1 MAKAR
6 YLKFNVRIHFDEC
19 DSKNAK
25 LGDKGAWP
33 TSHDLLFNFGTPSM
47 SLERLKIE
55 TWNLVCRYMR
65 TIQSIQ
71 KLQVQMTVA

>member
-55 TWNLVCRYMR
+55 T
-65 TIQSIQ
+65 
-71 KLQVQMTVA
+71 